1 MEIKASQVKELREM
15 SGVAMMECK
24 RALVDCEGDIEKA
37 LDLLRSNSALK
48 AEKKA
53 TRVAAE
59 GILKTFSG
67 NTHATLIEIN
77 SETDF
82 AAKDAN
88 FVTFTEEVG
97 SYISNNKVD
106 NISEIQES
114 EIEEKRKALVQ
125 TIGENIQLRRLETLE
140 FSSDMNS
147 GVYLHSDSKLAAVVV
162 LSGGDES
169 LAKDIAMHVA
179 AFNPLCLSQ
188 ADIDPEVLE
197 REKAIYMV
205 QAEESG
211 KPKEIMEKMIEG
223 KLKRFLSEV
232 SLLSQAFVKDSEVS
246 IEKLLADN
254 NATIESYSRLKVGEG
269 IEVETKNFADEV
281 AEQLK

>member
-1 MEIKASQVKELREM
+1 MEIKASQVKELRGM
-15 SGVAMMECK
+15 TGVAMMECK
-24 RALVDCEGDIEKA
+24 KALVECEGNIEKA

-53 TRVAAE
+53 LRVAAD
-59 GILKTFSG
+59 GVLKIFIG
-67 NTHATLIEIN
+67 NDYATLVEIN

-88 FVTFTEEVG
+88 FVDFTNEVHDFIAKNK
-97 SYISNNKVD
+97 ISD
-106 NISEIQES
+106 ISQLHES
-114 EIEEKRKALVQ
+114 EIEEKRKSLVQ
-125 TIGENIQLRRLETLE
+125 TIGENIQLRRLITKD
-140 FSSDMNS
+140 FSSDMNAS
-147 GVYLHSDSKLAAVVV
+147 SYIHSDSKLGAVVV
-162 LSGGDES
+162 ISGGDES

-179 AFNPLCLSQ
+179 AFNPLCLSES
-188 ADIDPEVLE
+188 DLDPEIIE

-232 SLLSQAFVKDSEVS
+232 SLLSQDFVKDSEIS
-246 IEKLLADN
+246 IQELLDSK
-254 NATIESYSRLKVGEG
+254 NAKIESYSRLKVGEG
-269 IEVETKNFADEV
+269 IEVESKSFADEV

>member
-1 MEIKASQVKELREM
+1 MEIKASQVKELRDM
-15 SGVAMMECK
+15 TGVAMMECK
-24 RALVDCEGDIEKA
+24 KALVECEGNIDKA

-53 TRVAAE
+53 ARVAAD
-59 GILKTFSG
+59 GVLKIFVG
-67 NTHATLIEIN
+67 NDYATLIEIN

-88 FVTFTEEVG
+88 FVDFTNEVHDFIAKNK
-97 SYISNNKVD
+97 ISD
-106 NISEIQES
+106 ISQLFES
-114 EIEEKRKALVQ
+114 EIEEKRKSLVQ
-125 TIGENIQLRRLETLE
+125 TIGENIQLRRLITKD
-140 FSSDMNS
+140 FSSDMNAGS
-147 GVYLHSDSKLAAVVV
+147 YIHSDSKLGAVVV
-162 LSGGDES
+162 ISGGDES

-179 AFNPLCLSQ
+179 AFNPLCLSES
-188 ADIDPEVLE
+188 DLDPEIIE

-232 SLLSQAFVKDSEVS
+232 SLLSQDFVKDSEIS
-246 IEKLLADN
+246 IQELLDSK
-254 NATIESYSRLKVGEG
+254 NAKIESYSRLKVGEG
-269 IEVETKNFADEV
+269 IEVESKSFADEV

>member
-1 MEIKASQVKELREM
+1 MEIKASQVKELRGM
-15 SGVAMMECK
+15 TGVAMMECK
-24 RALVDCEGDIEKA
+24 KALVECQGNIEKA

-53 TRVAAE
+53 ARVAAD
-59 GILKTFSG
+59 GVLKIYVG
-67 NTHATLIEIN
+67 NDYATLIEIN

-88 FVTFTEEVG
+88 FVDFTNEVHDFIAKNK
-97 SYISNNKVD
+97 ISD
-106 NISEIQES
+106 ISQLFES
-114 EIEEKRKALVQ
+114 EIEEKRKSLVQ
-125 TIGENIQLRRLETLE
+125 TIGENIQLRRLITKD
-140 FSSDMNS
+140 FSSDMNAGS
-147 GVYLHSDSKLAAVVV
+147 YIHSDSKLGAVVV
-162 LSGGDES
+162 ISGGDES

-179 AFNPLCLSQ
+179 AFNPLCLSES
-188 ADIDPEVLE
+188 DLEPEILE

-232 SLLSQAFVKDSEVS
+232 SLLSQDFVKDSEIS
-246 IEKLLADN
+246 IQELLDSK
-254 NATIESYSRLKVGEG
+254 NAKIESYSRLKVGEG
-269 IEVETKNFADEV
+269 IEVESKSFADEV

>member
-1 MEIKASQVKELREM
+1 MEIKASQVKELRDM
-15 SGVAMMECK
+15 TGVAMMECK
-24 RALVDCEGDIEKA
+24 KALVECDGDIEKA

-53 TRVAAE
+53 ARVAADGVLRVFVGE
-59 GILKTFSG
+59 EYS
-67 NTHATLIEIN
+67 TLIEIN

-82 AAKDAN
+82 AAKDEN
-88 FVTFTEEVG
+88 FIKFADDVQL
-97 SYISNNKVD
+97 YISKNRLSDVAELN
-106 NISEIQES
+106 ES
-114 EIEEKRKALVQ
+114 DIEDKRKTLVQ
-125 TIGENIQLRRLETLE
+125 TIGENIQLRRLETVDH
-140 FSSDMNS
+140 SSEMYAGS
-147 GVYLHSDSKLAAVVV
+147 YLHSDSKLGAIVV

-179 AFNPLCLSQ
+179 AFNPLCLSES
-188 ADIDPEVLE
+188 DIDPQILE
-197 REKAIYMV
+197 REKSIYMV

-211 KPKEIMEKMIEG
+211 KPQEIMEKMIEG

-232 SLLSQAFVKDSEVS
+232 SLLSQNFVKDPEVT
-246 IEKLLADN
+246 IQNLLDSS
-254 NATIESYSRLKVGEG
+254 NAKIESYVRLKVGEG